1 MAELVD
7 AGSIQVAHCEVVNV
21 MRNIVSGLEVMTH
34 VKHPRM
40 HVGSIPTSTTQ
51 ENLRINTLE
60 KFVWIGRGYA
70 LAEFAEDH
78 HKRWA
83 RKERESKVFN
93 RKNRR
98 YYDIF
103 IYDFDL

>member
-1 MAELVD
+1 MASGMAELVD

-21 MRNIVSGLEVMTH
+21 VRSIASGLEVMTH

-40 HVGSIPTSTTQ
+40 HVGSIPTSTTK
-51 ENLRINTLE
+51 NI
-60 KFVWIGRGYA
+60 WSGHGYN

-78 HKRWA
+78 HKRWL
-83 RKERESKVFN
+83 RKEQEDKVLN

-98 YYDIF
+98 YYDVF
-103 IYDFDL
+103 IYDFD